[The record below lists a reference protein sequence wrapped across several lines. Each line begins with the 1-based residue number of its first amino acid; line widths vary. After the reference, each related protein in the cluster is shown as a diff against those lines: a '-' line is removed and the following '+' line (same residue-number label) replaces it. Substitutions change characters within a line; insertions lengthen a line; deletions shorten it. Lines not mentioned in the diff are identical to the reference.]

1 MIPEKHYLLTSLAGI
16 MCGFF
21 LESDSLSLL
30 NVNLKV
36 DVDEITVIDQSYP
49 VSKLIKLVLSIL
61 NRSQTESR
69 VHSLQKLHI
78 IVFSLGSPKKPLK
91 SMALD
96 AEPAYCAFIDC
107 SIIRLDKCPVTC
119 GTYEPR
125 WCKRTADCKNPGA
138 SQICPVTCPRARK
151 YSLKAQISKSCM
163 KLFII
168 TFH

>member
-1 MIPEKHYLLTSLAGI
+1 MMPGRHHILSSLAGL

-21 LESDSLSLL
+21 LESDSLSLS

-49 VSKLIKLVLSIL
+49 VSKLISLVLSIL
-61 NRSQTESR
+61 YRIQNR

-125 WCKRTADCKNPGA
+125 WCKRAADCEKPGA

-163 KLFII
+163 KNFILI
-168 TFH
+168 FLS

>member
-1 MIPEKHYLLTSLAGI
+1 MMPGTHYILLSLVGL

-21 LESDSLSLL
+21 LESDSLSLS

-36 DVDEITVIDQSYP
+36 DVDEIMVIDQSYP
-49 VSKLIKLVLSIL
+49 VSKLISLVLSIL
-61 NRSQTESR
+61 YRIQN
-69 VHSLQKLHI
+69 HSLQKLHI

-125 WCKRTADCKNPGA
+125 WCERAADCEKPEA
-138 SQICPVTCPRARK
+138 SQICPVTCPQARK
-151 YSLKAQISKSCM
+151 YNLKAQISKSCM
-163 KLFII
+163 KNFILI
-168 TFH
+168 FLS